1 MAIKDEHLKMTV
13 TVAGD
18 EARKQIL
25 DLTKA
30 IEDSKSSIREMNKER
45 EMLARTQQTNSSR
58 CSCEFAFNFVS
69 LTNQQQL

>member
-30 IEDSKSSIREMNKER
+30 IEDSKSSIREM
-45 EMLARTQQTNSSR
+45 L
-58 CSCEFAFNFVS
+58 
-69 LTNQQQL
+69 

>member
-30 IEDSKSSIREMNKER
+30 IEDSKSSIREM
-45 EMLARTQQTNSSR
+45 LARNQQTNSSR
-58 CSCEFAFNFVS
+58 YSCELLS
-69 LTNQQQL
+69 ILYI